1 MAFGLDD
8 YIIGTAA
15 TSLIGSF
22 FGRKDSKK
30 AKREEDKFLDE
41 KEAIDKI
48 AKQQGIDRLHAS
60 RAEKIRN
67 IDLQKRNSRSSALFQ
82 DKLNKQKYDYSLKIR
97 DHQIRQNERKYE
109 KSEKLYGQAI
119 DLNAREAASAKRSQ
133 MRELSETVKEKS
145 FANENRII
153 ESLIARGE
161 ARVKSGNANSNKIG
175 QAQLYALGQNMAVDA
190 ESLFSA
196 KINTGEAIRDIDRNW
211 EQADVNADARRMLK
225 PEDPPMPPSPLVTQ
239 IPDFLYP
246 PELEE
251 FHFGPPVLRGHNSVQ
266 VPSWGSIFANTAASA
281 VSMYANNYQGTSTQ
295 SYGPRDAGPGN
306 Y

>member
-1 MAFGLDD
+1 MSAELAVAYGVSQLV
-8 YIIGTAA
+8 G
-15 TSLIGSF
+15 GF
-22 FGRKDSKK
+22 FRRKSANK
-30 AKREEDKFLDE
+30 AKKEEDKFLDE
-41 KEAIDKI
+41 KEAIDNLSRDYR
-48 AKQQGIDRLHAS
+48 IDGLKAG
-60 RAEKIRN
+60 RAESIRKI
-67 IDLQKRNSRSSALFQ
+67 DHQKRNSRSAALFQ

-133 MRELSETVKEKS
+133 MRELSEAVKEKA

-161 ARVKSGNANSNKIG
+161 SRVKSGNSNNNKIG
-175 QAQLYALGQNMAVDA
+175 QAQLFALGQNMAVDA

-225 PEDPPMPPSPLVTQ
+225 PEDPPMPPSPLITQ
-239 IPDFLYP
+239 LPEFLYP
-246 PELEE
+246 RELQE
-251 FHFGPPVLRGHNSVQ
+251 FDFGPPVLRGHNSVQ
-266 VPSWGSIFANTAASA
+266 VPSWGSIFADAAASGI
-281 VSMYANNYQGTSTQ
+281 SMYANNYQGTSSTDFG
-295 SYGPRDAGPGN
+295 STRDAGFKQG